1 MLMNMIWSLL
11 ITEERKDVET
21 YQMLLNLFDPNVMHI
36 DNMKVLKA
44 LIHARDDKLP
54 LLDGTTKRQ
63 VRLSYQIIT
72 VSSSVLINRHLL

>member
-63 VRLSYQIIT
+63 VRFSDPMMT
-72 VSSSVLINRHLL
+72 VSCSIFISRYL